1 MDLLTTL
8 NYPVYLAI
16 FICVYSCLAIGLN
29 VQWGYA
35 GLFNAGIAGFFAVG
49 AYTTSI
55 LTSPEVADRLG
66 GFELPVPFGI
76 IGAMLLSALVAWPIG
91 KICLRFRGDYLAIVT
106 IGVAEVI
113 RLVARSEYWLTG
125 SSQGVTN
132 VPRPFGDL
140 PYAQAQLAYLAL
152 TATTLFAAYLLVER
166 LAKSPWGR
174 MMRSI
179 RDNENAAAAMGKDVP
194 FRRLQA
200 FILGAALMG
209 LGGALYAHLT
219 RGITPD
225 AVDPMVSSFLIW
237 IMVILGGSGNNCGA
251 ILGVVVV
258 WVIWSA
264 SEFITDMLPTAMALQ
279 AKYGRIFLIGL
290 LLQLVL
296 RFRSEGILPEPLSK
310 VRIKNKELREAP
322 KEHA

>member
-1 MDLLTTL
+1 MDLLSTL

-16 FICVYSCLAIGLN
+16 FICIYGCLAIGLN

-55 LTSPEVADRLG
+55 LTSPDIPDRLG
-66 GFELPVPFGI
+66 GFDLPVPVGV
-76 IGAMLLSALVAWPIG
+76 IGAMLLSAVIAWPIG

-125 SSQGVTN
+125 STQGVTN

-152 TATTLFAAYLLVER
+152 SALILFVAYLLIER

-179 RDNENAAAAMGKDVP
+179 RDNELAAAAMGKDVP
-194 FRRLQA
+194 FRRQEA

-209 LGGALYAHLT
+209 LGGALYAHLN
-219 RGITPD
+219 RGVTPD
-225 AVDPMVSSFLIW
+225 AIDPMVSSFLIW
-237 IMVILGGSGNNCGA
+237 IMVILGGSGNNRGA

-264 SEFITDMLPTAMALQ
+264 SEFITDLLPTAVALQ
-279 AKYGRIFLIGL
+279 AKYARIFLIGL

-296 RFRSEGILPEPLSK
+296 HFRPEGILPEPLSK
-310 VRIKNKELREAP
+310 VRLKKKELREA
-322 KEHA
+322 KEEHA

>member
-1 MDLLTTL
+1 MDLLAAL

-16 FICVYSCLAIGLN
+16 FICIYGCLAIGLN

-55 LTSPEVADRLG
+55 LTSPDVYDRLG
-66 GFELPVPFGI
+66 GFDLPAPIGI
-76 IGAMLLSALVAWPIG
+76 LGAMLLSAAIAWPVG

-125 SSQGVTN
+125 STQGVSN
-132 VPRPFGDL
+132 VPRPFGSL

-152 TATTLFAAYLLVER
+152 AVAILVIVYLLVER

-179 RDNENAAAAMGKDVP
+179 RDNEQAAAAMGKDVP
-194 FRRLQA
+194 VRRLEA

-209 LGGALYAHLT
+209 LGGALYAHLS
-219 RGITPD
+219 RGVTPD
-225 AVDPMVSSFLIW
+225 AIDPMVSSFLIW
-237 IMVILGGSGNNCGA
+237 IMVILGGSGNNRGVL
-251 ILGVVVV
+251 LGVLVV
-258 WVIWSA
+258 WIIWSA
-264 SEFITDMLPTAMALQ
+264 SEFVTDLLPSAMALQ

-296 RFRSEGILPEPLSK
+296 RFRPEGILPEPLSK
-310 VRIKNKELREAP
+310 VSVRKKELPDAA
-322 KEHA
+322 KQ